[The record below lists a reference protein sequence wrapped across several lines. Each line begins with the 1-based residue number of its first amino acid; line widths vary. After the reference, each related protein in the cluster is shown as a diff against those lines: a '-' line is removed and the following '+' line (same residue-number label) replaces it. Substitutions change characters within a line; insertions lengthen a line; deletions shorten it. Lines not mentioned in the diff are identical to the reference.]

1 MALQVPRKN
10 MFSMCHIKSTNSETR
25 RSVQCASTFIISRH
39 QYSSKFFLVFF
50 ACFLSLLLLAVIG
63 WKLKTMYDLYLQRR
77 AVLNEMREMAA
88 RPFAQVHLST
98 EKPIVDEPPQPVC
111 YEILEDQSAAV
122 ATSFLL
128 LPRHPDGSPPIGLS
142 SLCFGS
148 VMIAFEEKL
157 EQDLLLPVLPAP
169 SRNGVDNPTCTDNA
183 PTPT

>member
-1 MALQVPRKN
+1 MSLL
-10 MFSMCHIKSTNSETR
+10 T
-25 RSVQCASTFIISRH
+25 
-39 QYSSKFFLVFF
+39 FFLVFF

-63 WKLKTMYDLYLQRR
+63 WKVQYHRHSLSNVMNLKLKTMYDLYLQRR

-128 LPRHPDGSPPIGLS
+128 LPRHPDGSPPVGLS

-148 VMIAFEEKL
+148 VMIAVSNSIVVSLKK
-157 EQDLLLPVLPAP
+157 
-169 SRNGVDNPTCTDNA
+169 
-183 PTPT
+183 